1 MKKNC
6 NTHLGVDLKTLLRKD
21 RLAKVGK
28 NYLGVLRRDVECDE
42 FRYDEHFT
50 FIETLHAPIKRN
62 PRVFSGRYI
71 TITRRRDGTLHPN
84 FRPMKMGPDFS
95 AERYAT
101 AVGNELMWALE
112 GLIEK

>member
-1 MKKNC
+1 MN
-6 NTHLGVDLKTLLRKD
+6 LKTLLRKD
-21 RLAKVGK
+21 QQAKTGK
-28 NYLGVLRRDVECDE
+28 NYVGVLRRDVECEE

-62 PRVFSGRYI
+62 PRVFSGRFI

-84 FRPMKMGPDFS
+84 FRPMKMEPGFS

-112 GLIEK
+112 GLVEKG

>member
-1 MKKNC
+1 MKTNMELC
-6 NTHLGVDLKTLLRKD
+6 VNLKTELLNDSRMKP
-21 RLAKVGK
+21 GK
-28 NYLGVLRRDVECDE
+28 RYLGELCRKVECDE
-42 FRYDEHFT
+42 YSYDELFKFKQIDAST
-50 FIETLHAPIKRN
+50 NVKRN
-62 PRVFSGRYI
+62 PRVFCGQYI
-71 TITRRRDGTLHPN
+71 IITRRDDGTLHPN

>member
-1 MKKNC
+1 VANQS
-6 NTHLGVDLKTLLRKD
+6 TGVGHYVLYKQYFIWQRTRQKRLQSSPRRKHHHNSSTI
-21 RLAKVGK
+21 V
-28 NYLGVLRRDVECDE
+28 
-42 FRYDEHFT
+42 
-50 FIETLHAPIKRN
+50 KRN
-62 PRVFSGRYI
+62 PRVFCGQYI